1 MNKITLSPEDLEVL
15 NSKIGLKHLLAN
27 KKIRLA
33 KVLKNAHHEIKFRKI
48 QEELVKL
55 QLWVIANNKRVL
67 VLFHGGDSSEK
78 STIIRKILSHNNPR
92 HFRIEVNLHQGNED
106 QSEVYYFRKFV
117 EKLPQAGEMVFW
129 DRSWYNRAL
138 FEPIVGLC
146 SQDEYDRFMEQVNN
160 FDKTLVDSGII
171 LLKFYFTVSPDEQEQ
186 RYEELK
192 KSPLDRWKAE
202 HWSVITPKKLKKYT
216 QLKEAMFAK
225 TNTEFAP
232 WVEIDKD
239 TREEEL
245 IAAAEHIL
253 SSIPYNR

>member
-1 MNKITLSPEDLEVL
+1 MSKIALTAEDMEVL

-27 KKIRLA
+27 KKIKLE
-33 KVLKNAHHEIKFRKI
+33 KVLKNARHELKFRAI

-92 HFRIEVNLHQGNED
+92 HFRIEVNLPKKDG
-106 QSEVYYFRKFV
+106 EVKDDYYFRKFI
-117 EKLPQAGEMVFW
+117 EKLPRAGEMVFW

-138 FEPIVGLC
+138 FEPIGGLC
-146 SQDEYDRFMEQVNN
+146 TQEEYERFMEQVNN
-160 FDKTLVDSGII
+160 FDKMLVDSGII
-171 LLKFYFTVSPDEQEQ
+171 LLKFYFTVSPDEQED
-186 RYEELK
+186 RFEELT
-192 KSPLDRWKAE
+192 KSPLHRWKAE
-202 HWSVITPKKLKKYT
+202 RWTSASPKIFKKYM
-216 QLKEAMFAK
+216 QHKAAMFEK
-225 TNTEFAP
+225 TSTDFAP

-253 SSIPYNR
+253 KHIPYKK